1 MMLEGITLS
10 HPPVKPVMR
19 ITNTS
24 ILLVREGPHERRNGG
39 TPMTATLGYVPEFAA
54 ADVCDR
60 CGRGATLR
68 VIFPDRRDLLFCRY
82 HAARYRAL
90 LRTLDVELE
99 QGPE

>member
-1 MMLEGITLS
+1 
-10 HPPVKPVMR
+10 
-19 ITNTS
+19 
-24 ILLVREGPHERRNGG
+24 
-39 TPMTATLGYVPEFAA
+39 MTATLGYVPEFTV

-68 VIFPDRRDLLFCRY
+68 VIFRNRGDLLFCRY
-82 HAARYRAL
+82 HAARYRAV